1 MEEQQGK
8 QVKVVLNTEAMPS
21 PVFANHIQAMSANEF
36 TTLTFYAGLFHAA
49 YETTDDLPDEVEARP
64 VAQVVVPQ
72 KLWEQ
77 LLGNIFAKRAGQDG

>member
-8 QVKVVLNTEAMPS
+8 QVKVTLNTENMPA
-21 PVFANHIQAMSANEF
+21 PIFANHIQAMSANEF
-36 TTLTFYAGLFHAA
+36 TTLTFYAGLLPIA
-49 YETTDDLPDEVEARP
+49 YDTNQDLPDEVEARP

-77 LLGNIFAKRAGQDG
+77 LLGNIFAKRAEQE